1 MNYIKPRNPQWTLIG
16 TKEDKNC
23 QVHQW
28 HFFQIQRRKRRTIIP
43 KYLFDETKL
52 VIIRLPF
59 APKNEKFSK
68 RFNSKLQAFTNGKFR
83 FHIILNTCKIQSH
96 FNNKDK
102 VQHLSCVIYKDN
114 CSCGADYI
122 G

>member
-1 MNYIKPRNPQWTLIG
+1 MFINDTFFRFNEE
-16 TKEDKNC
+16 KEELL
-23 QVHQW
+23 
-28 HFFQIQRRKRRTIIP
+28 IP